1 MKKAAVVAI
10 VCAISIFL
18 CACGKTTEIRITGG
32 YKEQNN
38 SQLVDAAL
46 FYSTE
51 DGFLHKGRPD
61 GAVFESEYYSGNGK
75 ELTLSGLDLVI
86 RGNCGIYFKD
96 DVSLVLSPG
105 TENSISLETDTD
117 SSSAYALDAE
127 KSLSIVGG
135 KLEINTLGT
144 CELVGGIACAG
155 DLEIKNC
162 SLSLSSVSAARGSY
176 CIYCDGDLAVS
187 ESRISA
193 GSGDAAYPYCIVC
206 RSFVSDGSDLNLS
219 CGKCTETTLGTSC
232 CVYAENDIRL
242 VSGSWSFACGKADKK
257 ISLYSEN
264 GAIYGDFE
272 AENYAPGETRI
283 IYN

>member
-1 MKKAAVVAI
+1 MKKTAVFAI
-10 VCAISIFL
+10 VCAMIISL
-18 CACGKTTEIRITGG
+18 SACGKTTEIKISGG
-32 YKEQNN
+32 DKEQSR
-38 SQLVDAAL
+38 SQIADTAL

-61 GAVFESEYYSGNGK
+61 GEVFESEYYSGNGK
-75 ELTLSGLDLVI
+75 QLTLSGLDLVI

-105 TENSISLETDTD
+105 TENTISLETDTD
-117 SSSAYALDAE
+117 SSSAYAVDAE
-127 KSLSIVGG
+127 KSLSISGG

-144 CELVGGIACAG
+144 CELVGCIACSG
-155 DLEIKNC
+155 DIEIKNS
-162 SLSLSSVSAARGSY
+162 SLLLSSVSADRGSY
-176 CIYCDGDLAVS
+176 CIYCDGDLSVS

-206 RSFVSDGSDLNLS
+206 RSFISESSDLNLS
-219 CGKCTETTLGTSC
+219 CGKCSETTLGTSC
-232 CVYAENDIRL
+232 CVYAETDIRL

-264 GAIYGDFE
+264 GAIYGDFT
-272 AENYAPGETRI
+272 AENYVPGETRI